1 MPKAPTDK
9 NKRPKAKPLKIVT
22 RKLGKHRAWGLYWEP
37 WRNSPPLIEL
47 DERMKPKRELDTLV
61 HESLHHLFPEM
72 PESAVADKATELSK
86 ILWGQN
92 YRKVSQ

>member
-1 MPKAPTDK
+1 MSKK
-9 NKRPKAKPLKIVT
+9 IKKRPTAKRLKIVT
-22 RKLGKHRAWGLYWEP
+22 RKLGKHRAWGLYWQP
-37 WRNSPPLIEL
+37 WGNSIPLIEL
-47 DERMKPKRELDTLV
+47 DARMKPAHEFDTLV

-72 PESAVADKATELSK
+72 EEEQVAEKATELSK